1 MYSDYANGFNNLGF
15 QDARLELFSD
25 YEVMD
30 TDPIISSALDIYAD
44 ESTTRSEFGEI
55 LKISSTDSNVKG
67 ILENLFYDILNVEFN
82 LWGWIRNMCKYGDF
96 YLHLEIEPDYGVIN
110 VKPVSTYEMI
120 RIEDMDDNPQLV
132 MFKQEGQYRA
142 DYENY
147 EIAHFRLLGD
157 TNYLPYGKSMI
168 EDFCT

>member
-1 MYSDYANGFNNLGF
+1 MADNPTQQNKFFGALKRLFSSGVVVRNVGGKKLKVADTDNLQYSKRTRDKYQRMHTMYSDYASGFNNLGF
-15 QDARLELFSD
+15 QAARLELFSD

-44 ESTTRSEFGEI
+44 ESTTKSEFGEI

-96 YLHLEIEPDYGVIN
+96 YVHLEIEPE
-110 VKPVSTYEMI
+110 YE
-120 RIEDMDDNPQLV
+120 
-132 MFKQEGQYRA
+132 F
-142 DYENY
+142 
-147 EIAHFRLLGD
+147 
-157 TNYLPYGKSMI
+157 
-168 EDFCT
+168 